1 MKSLYI
7 IYKIIN
13 KVNNKFYIGIHKTKD
28 INDDYFGS
36 GHSIKA
42 AIKKYGKENFTKQI
56 LHVYTN
62 KIEAYKK
69 ERELVT
75 EDLVKN
81 INCYNLAIGG
91 HGNFDY
97 IRDKGLHRSTLGRKV
112 MYDPNTNQI
121 KKVKADLIQEY
132 LQQGWLMG
140 YSPLSKERMSLGG
153 KRKIQAPEHR
163 KKNSE
168 AKKNSKVLYD
178 PKTNKHKFVHIS
190 EIDSYLQNGWV
201 YNDYG
206 AGMHR
211 VMYNP
216 ITNEQKRVLKTEV
229 SIWTSQGWLLGFS
242 PKTRKNMLRK

>member
-1 MKSLYI
+1 MYLYI

-13 KVNNKFYIGIHKTKD
+13 KINNKFYIGVHKTKD
-28 INDDYFGS
+28 VNDDYFGS
-36 GHSIKA
+36 GHYIKA
-42 AIKKYGKENFTKQI
+42 AIQKYGKENFNKEI
-56 LHVYTN
+56 LHVFTN
-62 KIEAYKK
+62 KAEAYKK
-69 ERELVT
+69 EKELVT
-75 EDLVKN
+75 EDLVKSN
-81 INCYNLAIGG
+81 MCYNIKEGG
-91 HGNFDY
+91 SGGFDHV
-97 IRDKGLHRSTLGRKV
+97 RAAGLHRSTRGLKIIH
-112 MYDPNTNQI
+112 NTTTNKI
-121 KKVKADLIQEY
+121 KKVKSEDLNMY
-132 LQQGWLMG
+132 LQDGWALG
-140 YSPLSKERMSLGG
+140 FSPVALQRMSLGG